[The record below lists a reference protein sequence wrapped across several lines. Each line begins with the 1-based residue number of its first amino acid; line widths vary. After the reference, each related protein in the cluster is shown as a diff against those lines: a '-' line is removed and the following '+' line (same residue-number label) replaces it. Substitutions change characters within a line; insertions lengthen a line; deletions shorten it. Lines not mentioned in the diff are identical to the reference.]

1 MQYTEDEIKEALQS
15 GRTIDF
21 YFEDQDEPDKY
32 TASLQSDEKTVTV
45 KWKREN
51 GSDSR
56 TTYALHSF
64 ACNLASR
71 WKMKD
76 VVISKA
82 PIPHKHAEFIIAWAN
97 GHKIQFSNDG
107 KYWSNL
113 SATIAPAWEAPF
125 YRIAPETKP
134 VKKNLWI
141 GRDTVTGHFFVSH
154 FMTDEEAE
162 GLGYHQKINDS
173 EKEFEIEC

>member
-32 TASLQSDEKTVTV
+32 TASLQSDGKTVTV
-45 KWKREN
+45 EWKREN

-56 TTYALHSF
+56 TTYALRTL
-64 ACNLASR
+64 ACNLASY

-76 VVISKA
+76 VVISKVLV
-82 PIPHKHAEFIIAWAN
+82 PHKHAEFIIAWAN
-97 GHKIQFSNDG
+97 GHTIQFSNDG
-107 KYWSNL
+107 ANWSNL
-113 SATIAPAWEAPF
+113 STTIFPAWEAEF
-125 YRIAPETKP
+125 YRIAPETKH

-141 GRDTVTGHFFVSH
+141 GQDKITGDFFVSQ